1 MSASSPLYKLA
12 GVVCDGGGPAFG
24 SVMLAHGFSSS
35 TGKDRLIIIDN
46 GSLAGGATPSSGLAN
61 ASHAE
66 QYTLNSTVAE
76 KGVALVTSTS
86 SAAGAVS
93 KVGLDVAASTAAT
106 GAVYSINAA
115 TTLSGTQ
122 TSGAI
127 YGIQSQ
133 AVVPAATDGTVTG
146 LLSVVYNNGTAVTG
160 LGALS
165 KIGLVVASGG
175 AVANSAFIYCTKA
188 PAATPISA
196 THGICVDAGSVV
208 TSAFALA
215 SNTTPT
221 LLWAVTPTGGIKEV
235 RADATNAT
243 VAAVTASGMCGLIN
257 FSAAATLAAVT
268 TIDAVIT
275 NSFVNANSV
284 IQLTPGVITVAAGS
298 WIIPTVAAVGAGS
311 WTLRLYNP
319 GAATATGAAGV
330 INVYYRVTNSN

>member
-1 MSASSPLYKLA
+1 MSTPLYKLNNI
-12 GVVCDGGGPAFG
+12 VCDGAGPAFG
-24 SVMLAHGFSSS
+24 SVLLGHGFSSN
-35 TGKDRLIIIDN
+35 TGKDRLLVIDTT
-46 GSLAGGATPSSGLAN
+46 SLAGGATPSSGLSA

-66 QYTLNSTVAE
+66 QYSLNSTVSE
-76 KGVALVTSTS
+76 KGVALVTSTT

-93 KVGLDVAASTAAT
+93 KIGFDVAASSAAT
-106 GAVYSINAA
+106 GAVYGINSS
-115 TTLSGTQ
+115 TSLSGAQLT
-122 TSGAI
+122 GAI

-133 AVVPAATDGTVTG
+133 ATVPSGCDGTVSG
-146 LLSVVYNNGTAVTG
+146 LLSVVYNSGTAVTG
-160 LGALS
+160 LGTLS

-175 AVANSAFIYCTKA
+175 AVKNSAFVYCTKT
-188 PAATPISA
+188 PAATPINA
-196 THGICVDAGSVV
+196 THGICVDAASVD
-208 TSAFALA
+208 TSAFALT
-215 SNTTPT
+215 STTTPT
-221 LLWAVTPTGGIKEV
+221 LLWAVTPTGGVKEV

-243 VAAVTASGMCGLIN
+243 VAAVTASGMCGLIH

-275 NSFVNANSV
+275 NTFVNANSV